1 MRSYAGEI
9 ERYGIYCLPVQIG
22 ENTYWLVM
30 TKNFKADYKEP
41 YVFFITN
48 VQEASKALEYY
59 TMRWKIECCFR
70 HLKSNGF
77 NIEAMNFKDDRKI
90 ELFMG
95 VVVTAYAIAIR
106 EGILEQI
113 RKPFAI
119 KKYANGKQ
127 YTAISIFRKG
137 LEMVESFLDNALALA
152 LYLFAVF
159 HSKNKLTVVPNKI
172 KNVQ

>member
-1 MRSYAGEI
+1 
-9 ERYGIYCLPVQIG
+9 
-22 ENTYWLVM
+22 
-30 TKNFKADYKEP
+30 
-41 YVFFITN
+41 
-48 VQEASKALEYY
+48 
-59 TMRWKIECCFR
+59 
-70 HLKSNGF
+70 
-77 NIEAMNFKDDRKI
+77 
-90 ELFMG
+90 MG
-95 VVVTAYAIAIR
+95 VIVTAYAIAIR

>member
-1 MRSYAGEI
+1 MHSYSGEI
-9 ERYGIYCLPVQIG
+9 ERYGIYRLPVQIG
-22 ENTYWLVM
+22 ENNYWLVM
-30 TKNFKADYKEP
+30 TKNFKPDYKEP

-48 VQEASKALEYY
+48 VQDAVKALEYY
-59 TMRWKIECCFR
+59 TQRWKIECCFR

-95 VVVTAYAIAIR
+95 IVVTAYAIAIR
-106 EGILEQI
+106 EGILEQL
-113 RKPFAI
+113 RKPFLI

-127 YTAISIFRKG
+127 YAAISVFRKG
-137 LEMVESFLDNALALA
+137 LEMVEGFLEHALALV
-152 LYLFAVF
+152 LYLYAVF
-159 HSKNKLTVVPNKI
+159 HSENKLTAITNKI